1 MIDMVWV
8 CIKWIVAAG
17 LALVVLVIAG
27 YVVLG
32 LFSVLGKLLSAPA
45 TMWKDAKETGTTRQ
59 TAGLLI
65 MAAFCIVIAVVYL
78 VTS

>member
-32 LFSVLGKLLSAPA
+32 LFSVLGKLLCNV
-45 TMWKDAKETGTTRQ
+45 ER
-59 TAGLLI
+59 
-65 MAAFCIVIAVVYL
+65 C
-78 VTS
+78 